1 MSATMS
7 DDTSDAPRIAIA
19 LVRQLDAAAALVFDA
34 CTDPRRLARWLTP
47 GAGEVRAAS
56 GDLRVGGRF
65 SLEGC
70 NPDGGAYAV
79 SGEYLEIVP
88 ARRIVMTWHYAGA
101 GPLGGPPSRVQIDL
115 RPLGADVTELT
126 LSHTRLDRQDAAD
139 RYRAAWAICL
149 ERLHWSTAPR
159 PEEAVFTPPL
169 GAISNLYGARHRAFQ
184 ETFETGDLANRLRS
198 LSVTRELN
206 PAQRVFVEG
215 RDMVFVTSI
224 DHRGFPTCSYK
235 GGAPGFVRVVDPRR
249 LELPIYDG
257 NGMYL
262 TAGNLAANAKLGLL
276 FIDFETPHRLRL
288 HGTAQVLRD
297 APSLARHPEAELV
310 VAIAIAEVFVNCPR
324 YVHRYR
330 REANSAF
337 VPGQDRAGA
346 VPAWKRIDVF
356 GDVLPGRDRA
366 ALGADDVGSLTLDE
380 YRALLRRGET

>member
-1 MSATMS
+1 MT
-7 DDTSDAPRIAIA
+7 
-19 LVRQLDAAAALVFDA
+19 
-34 CTDPRRLARWLTP
+34 WLY
-47 GAGEVRAAS
+47 AGE
-56 GDLRVGGRF
+56 
-65 SLEGC
+65 
-70 NPDGGAYAV
+70 
-79 SGEYLEIVP
+79 
-88 ARRIVMTWHYAGA
+88 
-101 GPLGGPPSRVQIDL
+101 GPLAGPPSRVQIDL

-126 LSHTRLDRQDAAD
+126 LSHTRLDGQDVAD

-149 ERLHWSTAPR
+149 ERLHWSTAPQ

-184 ETFETGDLANRLRS
+184 ETFETGGLANRLRS
-198 LSVTRELN
+198 LSVTTELN
-206 PAQRVFVEG
+206 PTQQAFVEG
-215 RDMVFVTSI
+215 RDMVFLTSI

-249 LELPIYDG
+249 LELPLYDG

-288 HGTAQVLRD
+288 HGTARILRD
-297 APSLARHPEAELV
+297 APALARHPGAELV
-310 VAIAIAEVFVNCPR
+310 VGITIAEVFVNCPR

-330 REANSAF
+330 REATSAF

-346 VPAWKRIDVF
+346 VPAWKRIDAF
-356 GDVLPGRDRA
+356 ADVLPDRDRA
-366 ALGADDVGSLTLDE
+366 VLGADEAGSLTLDE